1 MREFA
6 ERLDAA
12 LAGHAAPDP
21 ETAPLLAAVHVLE
34 PLRAIPP
41 RPAAAEQ
48 AGRQAFLNE
57 AAALRGQRPARA
69 VSPGPAARPTGWKL
83 NLFRKELSPMN
94 VLVTLVLVASLTLGG
109 AGATVYAARDSLPN
123 APLYGVKL
131 AAEDLRLELGR
142 SPQTQLTTLLELT
155 QTRAQEML
163 RLAQAG
169 EAVPPVVAS
178 RLQTHLAAALHEAA
192 QLGDPELTEA
202 LLQIEQ
208 QTRTQLQILAQARQ
222 SAPGDPGLQLAEQA
236 LLQARVLAQ
245 WGEGAP
251 AQFRTQQRAGG
262 AAPEAGDGPGAGAC
276 LNGTCTPEYD
286 GNSYGPGPGNPA
298 VTPTG
303 GHNQYG
309 PNPSTPDPA
318 ATPANN
324 PNRYGPGPLNTPPAE
339 ATGTP
344 QPDGNRYGPGP
355 NDPGATPAG
364 GQSDPG
370 PGPQPTQPAD
380 PGNGGGYGPGPV
392 SSPPAEATCTPEQDG
407 NSYGPGP
414 GNPSVTPSGSGN
426 SSGPNMPEPAAT
438 PPPGRGQP

>member
-1 MREFA
+1 
-6 ERLDAA
+6 
-12 LAGHAAPDP
+12 
-21 ETAPLLAAVHVLE
+21 
-34 PLRAIPP
+34 
-41 RPAAAEQ
+41 
-48 AGRQAFLNE
+48 
-57 AAALRGQRPARA
+57 
-69 VSPGPAARPTGWKL
+69 
-83 NLFRKELSPMN
+83 MN

-131 AAEDLRLELGR
+131 AAEDLRLELER
-142 SPQTQLTTLLELT
+142 SPQTQLTTLLELA

-169 EAVPPVVAS
+169 EAVPPAVAS

-192 QLGDPELTEA
+192 QLGDLELTEA

-208 QTRTQLQILAQARQ
+208 QTQTQLQILAQARQ
-222 SAPGDPGLQLAEQA
+222 SAPGDPGLRLAEQA

-262 AAPEAGDGPGAGAC
+262 AAPEAGAGPGAGAC
-276 LNGTCTPEYD
+276 LDGPCTPEYD
-286 GNSYGPGPGNPA
+286 GNSYGAGPGNPA
-298 VTPTG
+298 VTPAG

-324 PNRYGPGPLNTPPAE
+324 QNRYGPGPLDTPPAE

-364 GQSDPG
+364 EQSDPG

-380 PGNGGGYGPGPV
+380 PGNSGGYGPGPV
-392 SSPPAEATCTPEQDG
+392 SSPPAEVTCTPEQDG

-426 SSGPNMPEPAAT
+426 SSGPNLPEPAAT
-438 PPPGRGQP
+438 PQPGRGRP